1 MSTQIAVRLPDEL
14 VTYLDE
20 IARSEPGS
28 SRAAVIR
35 AALERDRRVRQAER
49 DVRILMETGDY
60 EDFEG
65 LNDYARRNPT
75 PLD

>member
-49 DVRILMETGDY
+49 DVRILVETGDY

>member
-14 VTYLDE
+14 VSYLDE

-65 LNDYARRNPT
+65 LNDYARRNPP

>member
-14 VTYLDE
+14 LTYLDE

>member
-1 MSTQIAVRLPDEL
+1 MSTQIAVRLPGEL

-20 IARSEPGS
+20 VARSEPGS

>member
-14 VTYLDE
+14 VSYLDE